1 MKYLKSHITL
11 IFSLVALLFSY
22 QLYLT
27 VSDLADKYEHKL
39 ANEYSIVA
47 VSTQKIEER
56 TFKHGSYLVASAEE
70 IDAQPFFAGFSN
82 DLAPEVYEQ
91 LKTSLP
97 SFYRIKLNK
106 YPSKEELVLV
116 TKSLKSLRGVIK
128 VESFARTQNAIA
140 NLLDAFKSG
149 VSAYLAVVFV
159 FNILLFIKFM
169 EVWRFEHISRMQI
182 MAIFGAPVWM
192 RSIVLIKMAL
202 VDSFFAV
209 AITIGAF
216 YYLSIS
222 PDAALYLKSIGLD
235 GGIYFDIKESLI
247 HLGALALGVSLF
259 AVSMVAFRRLES

>member
-11 IFSLVALLFSY
+11 IFSLTALLLSY

-27 VSDLADKYEHKL
+27 IGSLTASYETKL
-39 ANEYSIVA
+39 AKEYSIVA

-56 TFKHGSYLVASAEE
+56 TFKHGSYLVVSSEE
-70 IDAQPFFAGFSN
+70 INAQPFFAGFSS

-91 LKTSLP
+91 LKNSLP
-97 SFYRIKLNK
+97 SFYRIKLSK
-106 YPSKEELVLV
+106 YPSKEELDGV
-116 TKSLKSLRGVIK
+116 TKSIKSLKGVIK

-149 VSAYLAVVFV
+149 VTAYLAVVFV
-159 FNILLFIKFM
+159 FNLLLFVKFM

-192 RSIVLIKMAL
+192 RSVVLIKMA
-202 VDSFFAV
+202 VIDSFFAV
-209 AITIGAF
+209 AITVGAF

-222 PDAALYLKSIGLD
+222 PDAALYLTSIGLD

-247 HLGALALGVSLF
+247 HLGIVARR
-259 AVSMVAFRRLES
+259 VAFFCFNGCISRA

>member
-11 IFSLVALLFSY
+11 IFSLTALLFSY

-27 VSDLADKYEHKL
+27 ITDLADSYEGKL
-39 ANEYSIVA
+39 AKEYSIVA
-47 VSTQKIEER
+47 VSTQKIEEKS
-56 TFKHGSYLVASAEE
+56 FKHGSYLVASSEE
-70 IDAQPFFAGFSN
+70 INAAPFFEGFSK

-91 LKTSLP
+91 LQTSLP

-106 YPSKEELVLV
+106 YPNAKELESVSK
-116 TKSLKSLRGVIK
+116 SIKSLRGIIK
-128 VESFARTQNAIA
+128 VESFARTQNAIS

-149 VSAYLAVVFV
+149 VTAYLAVVFV
-159 FNILLFIKFM
+159 FNILLFVKFM

-192 RSIVLIKMAL
+192 RSVVLIKMAI

-209 AITIGAF
+209 AITMGAF

-222 PDAALYLKSIGLD
+222 PDVVLYLKSIGLD
-235 GGIYFDIKESLI
+235 SGIYFDMRESLI
-247 HLGALALGVSLF
+247 HLGALSLGVSLF
-259 AVSMVAFRRLES
+259 SVSMVAFRGLEN